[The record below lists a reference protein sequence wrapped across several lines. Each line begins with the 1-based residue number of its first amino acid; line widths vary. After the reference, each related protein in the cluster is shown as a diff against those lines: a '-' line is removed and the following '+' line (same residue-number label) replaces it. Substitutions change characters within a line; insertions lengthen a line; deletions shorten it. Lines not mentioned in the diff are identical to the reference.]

1 MFYKFL
7 VIGFV
12 SLFTFLYSSE
22 VKHLKHN
29 IIFIGCDSVSED
41 NLQSAMGVEVKN
53 KFEFWKDYKPKIKD
67 KLLPSL
73 NESLRGYYDSIGFY
87 DANFTINTTP
97 ELVTVNI
104 KENNPILIR
113 DINIS
118 SDFNISN
125 HNQIIFKKDDRFRA
139 KDFISVKSNIIK
151 ELLKNGYCSYDLDS
165 KAFVDLDKHIVDLR
179 FIIKKGGVC
188 KFGEISVR
196 GLESIDKSIV
206 VSRVMAREG
215 NDFNTE
221 RIQESYN
228 SLYDLDTFD
237 IVSIKYNRKFYNVV
251 PIDIEVR
258 EVRKKNYFMGGIGYD
273 TNIGAMIKGEY
284 IRKNFFGDAQKL
296 KIIANYSSIEKVLDL
311 THFIPSFINIE
322 NYSIDY
328 FNNIGY
334 SDIDYEGFL
343 EKKSYL
349 KSYLSYR
356 NEKTTLQAGFGF
368 ENIDISLK
376 DDINEIILTRAIK
389 EGNFFLAYPFL
400 KFIYDRRDSKLNP
413 KDGYYISTD
422 IEYGIDYE
430 DEASSY
436 LKYLIEGRL
445 INSFEELT
453 LAMVGK
459 IGILDELNNIVP
471 ESKKFFSGGAYSNRA
486 YGYGR
491 VGVIYSPTSYGIE
504 GASTMANLSLEADY
518 PIIGD
523 LYGAVFTDNTILTVD
538 SYDFSGDILTTAGLG
553 VRYITPVGPIKI
565 DVGMNVH
572 DSSQYGIQFQI
583 GQSF

>member
-1 MFYKFL
+1 MFHNFL
-7 VIGFV
+7 VISVIF
-12 SLFTFLYSSE
+12 LFTSLNASSDI
-22 VKHLKHN
+22 KHLKHN
-29 IIFIGCDSVSED
+29 IIFKGCDTISEKE
-41 NLQSAMGVEVKN
+41 LQSAMGVEVKSE
-53 KFEFWKDYKPKIKD
+53 FEFWKDYEPKIKD

-87 DANFTINTTP
+87 DANFTINITP
-97 ELVTVNI
+97 ELVTVKIN
-104 KENNPILIR
+104 ENEPILIR

-125 HNQIIFKKDDRFRA
+125 QIIFKKNERFRA
-139 KDFISVKSNIIK
+139 KDFISVKSNIIQ
-151 ELLKNGYCSYDLDS
+151 ELLKNGYCSYDLDT

-179 FIIKKGGVC
+179 FFLNKGGVC
-188 KFGEISVR
+188 KFGKISVK
-196 GLESIDKSIV
+196 GLDSVDKSIV

-215 NDFNTE
+215 HNFNTE

-228 SLYDLDTFD
+228 NLYDLDAFD
-237 IVSIKYNRKFYNVV
+237 IVSIKYDRKFYNVV

-258 EVRKKNYFMGGIGYD
+258 EVQKKNYFMSGIGYD
-273 TNIGAMIKGEY
+273 TNIGAMIKGKY

-296 KIIANYSSIEKVLDL
+296 KIIANYSSIEKVLDF
-311 THFIPSFINIE
+311 THTIPSFININ

-356 NEKTTLQAGFGF
+356 NEKMTLQTGFGF

-376 DDINEIILTRAIK
+376 DDINNVVLTRAIE

-413 KDGYYISTD
+413 KSGYYLSTD
-422 IEYGIDYE
+422 IEYGIDYGA
-430 DEASSY
+430 EASSY
-436 LKYLIEGRL
+436 LKYLLEGRL
-445 INSFEELT
+445 INSFKELT

-459 IGILDELNNIVP
+459 VGILDEITNSVP
-471 ESKKFFSGGAYSNRA
+471 ESKKFFAGGAYSNRA
-486 YGYGR
+486 YGYDR
-491 VGVIYSPTSYGIE
+491 VGVIYSPTMYGIE

-523 LYGAVFTDNTILTVD
+523 LYGAVFTDNTILTED
-538 SYDFSGDILTTAGLG
+538 SYDFTGDMLTTAGLG
-553 VRYITPVGPIKI
+553 IRYITPIGPIKV

-572 DSSQYGIQFQI
+572 DTSQYGIQFQI

>member
-1 MFYKFL
+1 MFHNFL
-7 VIGFV
+7 VISVIF
-12 SLFTFLYSSE
+12 LFTSLNASSDI
-22 VKHLKHN
+22 KHLKHN
-29 IIFIGCDSVSED
+29 IIFKGCDTISEKE
-41 NLQSAMGVEVKN
+41 LQSAMGVEVKSE
-53 KFEFWKDYKPKIKD
+53 FEFWKDYEPKIKD

-87 DANFTINTTP
+87 DANFTINITP
-97 ELVTVNI
+97 ELVTVKIN
-104 KENNPILIR
+104 ENEPILIR

-125 HNQIIFKKDDRFRA
+125 QIIFKKNERFRA
-139 KDFISVKSNIIK
+139 KDFISVKSNIIQ
-151 ELLKNGYCSYDLDS
+151 ELLKNGYCSYDLDT

-179 FIIKKGGVC
+179 FILNKGGVC
-188 KFGEISVR
+188 KFGEISVK
-196 GLESIDKSIV
+196 GLDSVDKSIV

-215 NDFNTE
+215 HNFNTE
-221 RIQESYN
+221 RIKESYN
-228 SLYDLDTFD
+228 NLYDLDAFD
-237 IVSIKYNRKFYNVV
+237 IVSIKYDRKFYNVV

-258 EVRKKNYFMGGIGYD
+258 EVQKKNYFMGGIGYD
-273 TNIGAMIKGEY
+273 TNIGAMIKGKY

-296 KIIANYSSIEKVLDL
+296 KIIANYSSIEKVLDF
-311 THFIPSFINIE
+311 THTIPSFININ

-356 NEKTTLQAGFGF
+356 NEKMTLQTGFGF

-376 DDINEIILTRAIK
+376 DDINDVVLTRAIE

-413 KDGYYISTD
+413 KSGYYLSTD
-422 IEYGIDYE
+422 IEYGIDYGE
-430 DEASSY
+430 EASSY
-436 LKYLIEGRL
+436 LKYLLEGRL
-445 INSFEELT
+445 INSFKELT

-459 IGILDELNNIVP
+459 VGILDEITNSVP
-471 ESKKFFSGGAYSNRA
+471 ESKKFFAGGAYSNRA
-486 YGYGR
+486 YGYDR
-491 VGVIYSPTSYGIE
+491 VGVISSPTMYGIE

-523 LYGAVFTDNTILTVD
+523 LYGAVFTDNTILTED
-538 SYDFSGDILTTAGLG
+538 SYDFTGDMLTTAGLG
-553 VRYITPVGPIKI
+553 IRYITPIGPIKV

>member
-1 MFYKFL
+1 MFHNFL
-7 VIGFV
+7 VISVIF
-12 SLFTFLYSSE
+12 LFTSLNASSDI
-22 VKHLKHN
+22 KHLKHN
-29 IIFIGCDSVSED
+29 IIFKGCDTISEKE
-41 NLQSAMGVEVKN
+41 LQSAMGVEVKSE
-53 KFEFWKDYKPKIKD
+53 FEFWKDYEPKIKD

-87 DANFTINTTP
+87 DANFTINITP
-97 ELVTVNI
+97 ELVTVKIN
-104 KENNPILIR
+104 ENEPILIR

-125 HNQIIFKKDDRFRA
+125 QIIFKKNERFRA
-139 KDFISVKSNIIK
+139 KDFISVKSNIIQ
-151 ELLKNGYCSYDLDS
+151 ELLKNGYCSYDLDT
-165 KAFVDLDKHIVDLR
+165 KAFVDLDKHIVDLS

-188 KFGEISVR
+188 KFGEISVK
-196 GLESIDKSIV
+196 GLESVDKSIV

-215 NDFNTE
+215 HNFNTE

-228 SLYDLDTFD
+228 NLYDLDAFD
-237 IVSIKYNRKFYNVV
+237 IVSIKYDRKFYNVV

-258 EVRKKNYFMGGIGYD
+258 EVQKKNYFMSGIGYD
-273 TNIGAMIKGEY
+273 TNIGAMIKGKY

-296 KIIANYSSIEKVLDL
+296 KIIANYSSIEKVLDF
-311 THFIPSFINIE
+311 THTIPSFININ

-356 NEKTTLQAGFGF
+356 NEKMTLQTGFGF

-376 DDINEIILTRAIK
+376 DDINNVVLTRAIE

-413 KDGYYISTD
+413 KSGYYLSTD
-422 IEYGIDYE
+422 IEYGIDYGA
-430 DEASSY
+430 EASSY
-436 LKYLIEGRL
+436 LKYLLEGRL
-445 INSFEELT
+445 INSFKELT

-459 IGILDELNNIVP
+459 VGILDEITNSVP
-471 ESKKFFSGGAYSNRA
+471 ESKKFFAGGAYSNRA
-486 YGYGR
+486 YGYDR
-491 VGVIYSPTSYGIE
+491 VGVIYSPTMYGIE

-523 LYGAVFTDNTILTVD
+523 LYGAVFTDNTILTED
-538 SYDFSGDILTTAGLG
+538 SYDFTGDMLTTAGLG
-553 VRYITPVGPIKI
+553 IRYITPIGPIKV

-572 DSSQYGIQFQI
+572 DTSQYGIQFQI